1 MDIEPLPDSSKA
13 PPLTPPPPEGLFSR
27 IFLHDGGL
35 RAGWRLLIYAAFVA
49 ALELGGGFALR
60 QFVRPVRGVF
70 SPNYLL
76 TQEALSFVVIFAA
89 ALIMAQIER
98 RSAGAYGLPPRGAFG
113 KLFWQGCLIGLVEVS
128 ALVGLIAAFGGYS
141 FGGIALHGGEL
152 LRWGLLWAVFFLI
165 VGLFEEFLFRG
176 YIQFTLAE
184 MGFWTAG
191 ILFSALFW
199 RLHMS
204 HPGDGVGFWLAAV
217 WLALII
223 GRVRS
228 GGKGVEKA
236 KGIGFWPAA
245 ISLSLLFG
253 RVHLDNPGEGW
264 VGAAGVV
271 MIGLVFAFTLRRT
284 GNLWLAVGWHASFD
298 FGETFLYSVPNSG
311 IVFEGHLSNA
321 SLSQGKAWLTGGT
334 VGPEGSVFSFLTMAI
349 LAIAI
354 HFLFP
359 AKNSEPGQSQQN
371 QSN

>member
-1 MDIEPLPDSSKA
+1 MDIGPLSDSSPA
-13 PPLTPPPPEGLFSR
+13 QPLTPPPSEGLASK

-49 ALELGGGFALR
+49 ALGFGGGFVLR
-60 QFVRPVRGVF
+60 QFVRPSRGVF
-70 SPNYLL
+70 SPGYLL
-76 TQEALSFVVIFAA
+76 IQEAFSFVAIFTAA
-89 ALIMAQIER
+89 VIMAQIER
-98 RSAGAYGLPPRGAFG
+98 RSAGVYGLPLRGAFG
-113 KLFWQGCLIGLVEVS
+113 KSFWQGCLIGLMEVS

-141 FGGIALHGGEL
+141 FGGLAVHGGEL
-152 LRWGLLWAVFFLI
+152 LRWGMLWAVFFLF

-184 MGFWTAG
+184 MGFWTAA

-204 HPGDGVGFWLAAV
+204 HRGDGVGFWLAAM
-217 WLALII
+217 WLVLIFE
-223 GRVRS
+223 RVRLS
-228 GGKGVEKA
+228 TQEENA

-245 ISLSLLFG
+245 ILLSLLFG
-253 RVHLDNPGEGW
+253 RVHLENPGEGW

-271 MIGLVFAFTLRRT
+271 MIGLVFAFALRRT
-284 GNLWLAVGWHASFD
+284 GNLWLVVGWHATFD

-311 IVFEGHLSNA
+311 IVFQGHLSNA
-321 SLSQGKAWLTGGT
+321 SLHGAKWLTGGT
-334 VGPEGSVFSFLTMAI
+334 VGPEGSVFSFLTMGV

-359 AKNSEPGQSQQN
+359 TKKTEPAQT
-371 QSN
+371 